1 MKATDQST
9 PSTLLDIVNRLDHE
23 TDFARGIAAAIHGLE
38 CPDDGQREGVRLFAE
53 MHIEQLEEISALLMQ
68 FFRATREQATE
79 APTATH

>member
-1 MKATDQST
+1 MGS
-9 PSTLLDIVNRLDHE
+9 
-23 TDFARGIAAAIHGLE
+23 
-38 CPDDGQREGVRLFAE
+38 REGVRLFAE